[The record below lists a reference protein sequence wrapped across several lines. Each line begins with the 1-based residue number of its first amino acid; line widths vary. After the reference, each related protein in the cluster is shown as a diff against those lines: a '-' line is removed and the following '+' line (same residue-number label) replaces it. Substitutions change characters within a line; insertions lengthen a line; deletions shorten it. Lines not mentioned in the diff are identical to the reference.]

1 MARLKAF
8 PHYIT
13 FFCVALGSSMAQG
26 AETCESYF
34 LGDTAAEV
42 EVSEASQG
50 GTAAQLPALA
60 SQNTSLSLPPSNEDF
75 LSIYMG
81 RNPEAYKTL
90 RKLMGG
96 TRRTSFFLTEYYL
109 KKLANALNNT
119 ISEPGPYILNQIK
132 NDLRLRTQNFSPSRQ
147 QLLDM
152 GLTRKEFNRYRRI
165 FGELLS
171 IGSDAETLFVALFHF
186 TNDFS
191 MKFLVKKVKRTTV
204 DTNSEINR
212 KLKVGDTLYFT
223 PDEIP
228 EYANLSA
235 RDKVKINGIDSNGL
249 LTLDNGWYGVG
260 IKSIY
265 VTWGCYGKVC
275 VGDDVYF
282 KGSRC
287 TVKGVKRNSH
297 SLFTIDCPNS
307 SSKVWWRVRYSDL
320 SVIGDRPEAP
330 LPEEIETTD
339 YSIAR
344 PYWKSVRAAFDLF
357 RHFQSIRPQT
367 ENRIQIAQ
375 DDVIQLED
383 LRDDRFDQTIQIT
396 ANSSPSEIAEVTNS
410 YMERLARLREN
421 TVTTGINVLNAD
433 TQYFDYLLELQGQI
447 EGGSGVDRNV
457 FTRIFGARNLLV
469 AQSLE
474 QVDLLKSQITQLEQL
489 ATQAKERLE
498 FMKGLESNSSAR
510 TQSFYELQIQTI
522 DHVLDNM
529 ASVRDSVRSLETQ
542 SSSEMFLIRS
552 LMSALEDRSLRE
564 SGIDYLKELIK
575 TAQ

>member
-8 PHYIT
+8 SLYIT

-34 LGDTAAEV
+34 LGEAAAEV

-50 GTAAQLPALA
+50 GTATQLPALA

-96 TRRTSFFLTEYYL
+96 TRRDSFFLTEYYL

-119 ISEPGPYILNQIK
+119 ISEPAPYILNQIK

-152 GLTRKEFNRYRRI
+152 GLTRNEFNRYRRI

-171 IGSDAETLFVALFHF
+171 MGSDAETLFVALFHF

-191 MKFLVKKVKRTTV
+191 MKFLSKKVKKTIV
-204 DTNSEINR
+204 DTKSKVNR
-212 KLKVGDTLYFT
+212 KIEVGDVVYFT
-223 PDEIP
+223 P
-228 EYANLSA
+228 SQGGQ
-235 RDKVKINGIDSNGL
+235 RFRVKVTGVDSYGL
-249 LTLDNGWYGVG
+249 YTMDNGWYNV
-260 IKSIY
+260 STNLIY
-265 VTWGCYGKVC
+265 VTWGCYRKAC
-275 VGDDVYF
+275 VGDTVYY
-282 KGSRC
+282 KGARC
-287 TVKGVKRNSH
+287 KLVGINRDYH
-297 SLFTIDCPNS
+297 SLSTINCPGNHY
-307 SSKVWWRVRYSDL
+307 WRVDYDSL
-320 SVIGDRPEAP
+320 SITSENPEATD
-330 LPEEIETTD
+330 PEEIETTD
-339 YSIAR
+339 YSITR
-344 PYWKSVRAAFDLF
+344 PFWKSVRAAFDLF

-383 LRDDRFDQTIQIT
+383 LRDDSFDETKQIT

-447 EGGSGVDRNV
+447 EGGAGVDRNV

-498 FMKGLESNSSAR
+498 FMKGLDANSSAR

-552 LMSALEDRSLRE
+552 LMTALEDSSLRE
-564 SGIDYLKELIK
+564 NGLDYLKELIK